1 MKINP
6 DSAYA
11 LEADFKYEAFK
22 ILEVASHLNE
32 FRKDEY
38 KRFVNE
44 HRIEL
49 EQSIKRYWKSAIKLA
64 EFSQYYSSD
73 EEI

>member
-1 MKINP
+1 MRQINLSNRQKKSRAPHKIILEMKTNP

-44 HRIEL
+44 HRIE
-49 EQSIKRYWKSAIKLA
+49 
-64 EFSQYYSSD
+64 
-73 EEI
+73 